1 MSPIRRTPAPAV
13 LSLLAVLA
21 APAAAHAAD
30 YCVGA
35 APGCSGTSKPF
46 TQAGLQEALNLAAAD
61 QATADRVMIG
71 PGTLP
76 ITSTVGLNSAAVE
89 VIGAGQNQTTISAA
103 MASDSIAVNLN
114 GVGSATTKFRDLT
127 IKLAS
132 SASPQPRILSA
143 ATTTVER
150 VRLIDE
156 SGASNIVALSL
167 SAGKFVD
174 GSVVTPASSGTG
186 VMLHSPQ
193 GGDVFGSVVEAENGI
208 RISGGSHQIRRTIV
222 RKSKIALTMDAG
234 VVDIADSLFD
244 LGATANAK
252 GIEIAN
258 PNNGVLSMTATV
270 KRSTVAGSGPNQ
282 KGVFVQA
289 DSAGETSTAS
299 MTDTVSSLTGQGSVD
314 VRCSQAAMGTATLTT
329 KTSAFATLEQ
339 TGSCMPA
346 STGRIALAAAALKF
360 VDRATGDYRLQADS
374 PLVDAGTSVPGV
386 DETLDVLGKARVAD
400 GNGAGGAQVD
410 IGAAEYQLPEPDPQS
425 GGQGGMPEPQ
435 GGQGGE
441 TPQGGGQGQGGETPQ
456 GGQGEAPQGGQGGET
471 PQGGGLG
478 EAPQAAPTVAVT
490 AKPKSAL
497 LRGKTGFSLAKGA
510 SRRTFGLTLGS
521 ADAVQLTVAKR
532 TKGKDVALKGSATVK
547 TSSPAV
553 RLAFGGTFGRKRLA
567 AGSYRLTVTPLRGNA
582 KGKPVTIGFRVAK

>member
-441 TPQGGGQGQGGETPQ
+441 TPQGGG
-456 GGQGEAPQGGQGGET
+456 
-471 PQGGGLG
+471 LG